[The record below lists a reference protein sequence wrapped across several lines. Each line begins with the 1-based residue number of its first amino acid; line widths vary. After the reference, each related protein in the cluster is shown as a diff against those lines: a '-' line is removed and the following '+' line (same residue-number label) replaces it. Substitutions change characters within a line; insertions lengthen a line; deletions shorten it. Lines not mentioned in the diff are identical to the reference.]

1 MPTARD
7 DSAAPAPA
15 RPAQA
20 GPPMGVLAGV
30 SLLLLSCGIAVSTAL
45 GGVVP
50 SPFGDPAT
58 IAAYFATQADAVRA
72 MGVFVFSSAVPLAI
86 YAATAGSRL
95 RSLGVTA
102 PGATIAQVGGTLAA
116 GMLALCGLVAWVL
129 ARPDIRTETALVR
142 ALHDLAFLTGG
153 VGHVVFLG
161 LLMAGIAVPGLI
173 LGLLPRG
180 VAVTGLVIAAVAEAA
195 TVSLA
200 WDAAAVLLPIARFP
214 GLVWLVAVGF
224 MLPHSRRRL
233 IATEAV
239 GA

>member
-1 MPTARD
+1 
-7 DSAAPAPA
+7 
-15 RPAQA
+15 
-20 GPPMGVLAGV
+20 
-30 SLLLLSCGIAVSTAL
+30 
-45 GGVVP
+45 
-50 SPFGDPAT
+50 
-58 IAAYFATQADAVRA
+58 
-72 MGVFVFSSAVPLAI
+72 
-86 YAATAGSRL
+86 
-95 RSLGVTA
+95 
-102 PGATIAQVGGTLAA
+102 
-116 GMLALCGLVAWVL
+116 MLALCGLVAWVL